1 MVFVTIIF
9 IGLVVVGVIYGIKYY
24 KVFAAARKKSQME
37 HNAKM
42 RRQDIADRQAA
53 NDAKAAKEEREVLL
67 ALAAPLDDD
76 EEPNASDTDQP
87 EAVAAEGEAAAPV
100 SAYVEAAQRRLAA
113 ASPPADAAY
122 KPPQFTPASQPYP
135 AANNYIAKPKSL
147 FAAKPKAGQKNTA
160 LPALPSSH
168 KK

>member
-1 MVFVTIIF
+1 M
-9 IGLVVVGVIYGIKYY
+9 
-24 KVFAAARKKSQME
+24 Q
-37 HNAKM
+37 
-42 RRQDIADRQAA
+42 RQDIADRQAA
-53 NDAKAAKEEREVLL
+53 NDAKAAKEEREALL

-87 EAVAAEGEAAAPV
+87 EAAAAEGEAVAPV

-135 AANNYIAKPKSL
+135 AAKPTNSIAKPKSL
-147 FAAKPKAGQKNTA
+147 FAAKPEAGQTNTA